1 MLCYGFGDVSHKKV
15 LIMTS
20 SLHPP
25 LNCSL
30 CDRLKEHRDLNRDKF
45 PGFHNAPVMPFG
57 DDNPQLLIVG
67 LAPGLMGANQTG
79 RPFTGDYAG
88 DLLYGTLL
96 KFGLAEGTYQADPKD
111 GLRLLK
117 CRITNA
123 VKCWPPENKPTGE
136 EIRICNS
143 FLAHEITDLKQKG
156 LLAIL
161 CLGRIAHDSVL
172 KALALKQ
179 KDYPFGHANAH
190 VLENG
195 LRLYDSYHCSRYN
208 TNTGKLTTEMFEAV
222 FEKMRAQ
229 SI

>member
-1 MLCYGFGDVSHKKV
+1 MLWSSHIDGKV
-15 LIMTS
+15 FMMTKDLFPTS
-20 SLHPP
+20 
-25 LNCSL
+25 NCSL
-30 CDRLKEHRDLNRDKF
+30 CHRLKEHRALNQDKF
-45 PGFHNAPVMPFG
+45 PDFHNAPVMPFG
-57 DDNPQLLIVG
+57 DESPELLIVG

-96 KFGLAEGTYQADPKD
+96 KFGLAEGTYRADPKD

-143 FLAHEITDLKQKG
+143 FLASEIADLKGRHLK
-156 LLAIL
+156 AIL
-161 CLGRIAHDSVL
+161 CLGRIAHDAVL
-172 KALALKQ
+172 RALSLKQ

-195 LRLYDSYHCSRYN
+195 LTLYDSYHCSRYN
-208 TNTGKLTTEMFEAV
+208 TSTGKLTTEMFEAV
-222 FEKMRAQ
+222 FKKMKAL